1 MIAFLRVGK
10 ALKFLRERSGMSQK
24 SVASA
29 AGVTAPM
36 LSAYENE
43 RSLPEIE
50 TLDKI
55 LSRGLGVGLAE
66 LAWALDL
73 VNERAASNDN
83 SRTAKSVSSAP
94 DLEAL
99 LRDLGEPL
107 SADLEEG
114 YRLILRGLTVISR
127 TVYESVV
134 RRERDKD

>member
-1 MIAFLRVGK
+1 MIAFLRLGK
-10 ALKFLRERSGMSQK
+10 ALKFLRERAGKSQK
-24 SVASA
+24 VVAAA

-55 LSRGLGVGLAE
+55 LSRGLGIGLAE
-66 LAWALDL
+66 LSWALDL
-73 VNERAASNDN
+73 VNERAASNGN
-83 SRTAKSVSSAP
+83 SRVAGRPPTAP

-114 YRLILRGLTVISR
+114 YRLILRGLTLISR

-134 RRERDKD
+134 RRDKE